1 MSSSVL
7 RIALGVALGIGI
19 VIGVLALA
27 FVLLRGGGLSAPDN
41 LAAGDCIDIPA
52 EASIS
57 SIPKRSCTAP
67 HAGEV
72 FLAFDAPGAGAY
84 PSDPAWGEIIY
95 PVCDPAFATYT
106 GTPVE
111 ERTDIDYQYFVP
123 TQDRW
128 AAGERGV
135 TCFIKSIDGSPLVRS
150 YRVAR

>member
-1 MSSSVL
+1 MRPSLL
-7 RIALGVALGIGI
+7 RVALVAAAVVGI
-19 VIGVLALA
+19 VAVA
-27 FVLLRGGGLSAPDN
+27 FVILRGGGSSAPDN
-41 LAAGDCIDIPA
+41 LAAGDCIDIPGA
-52 EASIS
+52 ASIS
-57 SIPKRSCTAP
+57 SIPKRSCTAA

-72 FLAFDAPGAGAY
+72 FLVFDATGAGAY